1 VQSIQPKGESKM
13 NFIRNLFGE
22 KKPKVKTIENGVAE
36 IAAVFKSVEG
46 RTFSSVAGLKKRM
59 EDELE
64 KAFRT
69 QVSCSNCSEIFVIAG
84 NNEQIH
90 ETGRITIHITCP
102 KCKKRVTEDL
112 IGYKS
117 AKVVQ

>member
-1 VQSIQPKGESKM
+1 M

-22 KKPKVKTIENGVAE
+22 KKPKIKTIENGVAE
-36 IAAVFKSVEG
+36 ITAVFKSVEG
-46 RTFSSVAGLKKRM
+46 RTFSSIAGLRKRM
-59 EDELE
+59 EDDLE
-64 KAFRT
+64 KVFRT
-69 QVSCSNCSEIFVIAG
+69 QVLCSSCLENFVIAG

-90 ETGRITIHITCP
+90 ETGRITVHITCP
-102 KCKKRVTEDL
+102 KCKNKVTEYL